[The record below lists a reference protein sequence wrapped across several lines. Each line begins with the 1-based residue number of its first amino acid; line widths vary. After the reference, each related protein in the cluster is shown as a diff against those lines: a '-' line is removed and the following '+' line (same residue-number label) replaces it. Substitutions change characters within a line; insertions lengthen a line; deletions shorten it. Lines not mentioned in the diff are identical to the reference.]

1 MDLTP
6 KLLTEGTDF
15 QQVRRGYDP
24 DEVDDFLERVAAAVS
39 RLQGQLVEANR
50 RAEIAEAAAARTPT
64 SEPDHPALD
73 EMQRTL
79 VLAQRTAD
87 AAVREAR
94 EEADTLVASAR
105 REAATILTNGRQEA
119 DRYAAETRLT
129 LSGEVRELEQQRES
143 LLDDLTSLERHVE
156 AQRTRIRMATEEL
169 QRVVDDPD
177 AFRVE
182 RPEGFEPRP
191 APSPEPVQVAAAPE
205 PTPEPVPVAAA
216 PEPEPAPEPE
226 RQLASGSTNGGGF
239 APDPTPAEVGS
250 SIAPAE
256 TVPGPPPVP
265 VMQAEPQ
272 PQLQPSVSSAF
283 GPPPGPNGGVQTM
296 PSPAAVAAVAPEQ
309 SPDALIDLTHERPLP
324 EGQDED
330 AFLAELRK
338 AMTDDEP
345 LGPREEP
352 PGVVRTIGEVPLGR
366 QRGRFGRRR

>member
-39 RLQGQLVEANR
+39 RLQSQLVEANR
-50 RAEIAEAAAARTPT
+50 RAEIAEAAAARSGP
-64 SEPDHPALD
+64 SEPDNPALE

-94 EEADTLVASAR
+94 EEADTLVSAAR

-129 LSGEVRELEQQRES
+129 LAGEVRELEQQRDA
-143 LLDDLTSLERHVE
+143 LLGDLTELERHVE
-156 AQRTRIRMATEEL
+156 SQRSRIRMAVDEL

-182 RPEGFEPRP
+182 RPEGFEQAP
-191 APSPEPVQVAAAPE
+191 APEPEPEPVASAE
-205 PTPEPVPVAAA
+205 PTPEPEPVASA
-216 PEPEPAPEPE
+216 PEPPADTE
-226 RQLASGSTNGGGF
+226 RQLPPEANGG
-239 APDPTPAEVGS
+239 ALHAAEPSPAD
-250 SIAPAE
+250 A
-256 TVPGPPPVP
+256 VPGPPPVP
-265 VMQAEPQ
+265 ASMQSELQPQPQ
-272 PQLQPSVSSAF
+272 PQLQHSMSPGF
-283 GPPPGPNGGVQTM
+283 GPPPAPGGGVQTM
-296 PSPAAVAAVAPEQ
+296 ASPPAVAAVEAAPVDQ
-309 SPDALIDLTHERPLP
+309 PADALIDLTHDRPLP

-345 LGPREEP
+345 LGPREDP

>member
-39 RLQGQLVEANR
+39 RLQAQLVEANR
-50 RAEIAEAAAARTPT
+50 RAEMAEAASSAG
-64 SEPDHPALD
+64 PASPEGAVVE

-94 EEADTLVASAR
+94 EEADSLVAAAR

-119 DRYAAETRLT
+119 DRYAAESRLA
-129 LSGEVRELEQQRES
+129 LSGDVR
-143 LLDDLTSLERHVE
+143 DLE
-156 AQRTRIRMATEEL
+156 AQRDGLLAELEARREVLFAELGALDHHVEEQRARLRASIEEL

-177 AFRVE
+177 AFTVE
-182 RPEGFEPRP
+182 RPEGYEDV
-191 APSPEPVQVAAAPE
+191 APPTPVPLADVAPE
-205 PTPEPVPVAAA
+205 PVAAA
-216 PEPEPAPEPE
+216 PAEPAVAPAEVEPVAVAE
-226 RQLASGSTNGGGF
+226 VAPVEIVNEVPAAEPAFASPPPP
-239 APDPTPAEVGS
+239 APDPEHAHEPFS
-250 SIAPAE
+250 R
-256 TVPGPPPVP
+256 PVP
-265 VMQAEPQ
+265 
-272 PQLQPSVSSAF
+272 SAF
-283 GPPPGPNGGVQTM
+283 GPPPGGSVQTM
-296 PSPAAVAAVAPEQ
+296 TSPTEVAAAEGEVQDAPQ
-309 SPDALIDLTHERPLP
+309 SGDSLIDLTHQRPMP
-324 EGQDED
+324 DGHDED

-345 LGPREEP
+345 LGPRDEP

>member
-1 MDLTP
+1 
-6 KLLTEGTDF
+6 
-15 QQVRRGYDP
+15 
-24 DEVDDFLERVAAAVS
+24 VAAAVS

-50 RAEIAEAAAARTPT
+50 RAEIAEAAAARSGP
-64 SEPDHPALD
+64 SEPDNPALE

-94 EEADTLVASAR
+94 EEADTLVSAAR

-129 LSGEVRELEQQRES
+129 LSGEVRELEQQRDA
-143 LLDDLTSLERHVE
+143 LLGDLTELERHVE
-156 AQRTRIRMATEEL
+156 SQRSRLRMAVEEL

-182 RPEGFEPRP
+182 RPEGFEQ
-191 APSPEPVQVAAAPE
+191 APAAAPEREPE
-205 PTPEPVPVAAA
+205 PTPEPEPVASA
-216 PEPEPAPEPE
+216 PEPEPE
-226 RQLASGSTNGGGF
+226 RQLAAESNGG
-239 APDPTPAEVGS
+239 APHVAEPTPAEVVS
-250 SIAPAE
+250 AAPVHE
-256 TVPGPPPVP
+256 PVPGPPPVP
-265 VMQAEPQ
+265 ASMQSEPQPQ
-272 PQLQPSVSSAF
+272 PQLQHSVPSGF
-283 GPPPGPNGGVQTM
+283 GPPPGPGGGVQTM
-296 PSPAAVAAVAPEQ
+296 ASPPAVAAVDTAPAEQ
-309 SPDALIDLTHERPLP
+309 PDALIDLTHERPMP

-345 LGPREEP
+345 LGPREDP